1 MGSEMCIRDRKVS
14 ANSVYGFTGATVG
27 QLPCLPIA
35 SSTTSYGRL
44 LLYRTKEY
52 VEKHYTVENGFPGD
66 ADVVYGDTDSVMI
79 KFGAATVADTMPL
92 AEKAA
97 EEVSKIFP
105 HPILLE
111 FEKVYWPYLLMNK
124 KRYAGLLWTSPEK
137 HDYMD
142 CKGLETVRRDNCMLV
157 RQMIDTC
164 LRKILIERNVPVSY
178 THLTLPTIC
187 SV

>member
-1 MGSEMCIRDRKVS
+1 MSEDQYAISPSEDCFVTAETKRGILPQILDEILAARKQAKKDMKAAKDPMEKAVQNGRQLALKVS

-79 KFGAATVADTMPL
+79 KFGAATVADTMP
-92 AEKAA
+92 
-97 EEVSKIFP
+97 
-105 HPILLE
+105 
-111 FEKVYWPYLLMNK
+111 WP
-124 KRYAGLLWTSPEK
+124 
-137 HDYMD
+137 
-142 CKGLETVRRDNCMLV
+142 
-157 RQMIDTC
+157 
-164 LRKILIERNVPVSY
+164 RK
-178 THLTLPTIC
+178 LPRK
-187 SV
+187 